1 MLFSAG
7 DVLAQAIGGFEGG
20 LDWQRIGRAA
30 VFGGVLLGPMAHGHF
45 NFLEYI
51 VKRMAVRPTLQP
63 FVKVLFDQV
72 VYWAPFINTVYISF
86 MYVASCMCADAQAQA
101 PHCLESLCPVSQ
113 CFVFACCQVTP
124 PPPAQPPARALCE
137 GADVQQRVQERL
149 WPTLKANYILWPAAQ
164 VRKLCTEFGAILRA
178 YLSQPPNPSSPADY
192 QLQVCPTAAP
202 VELCAGG
209 EPRVGCLPQPLP
221 QRQRNRRGGPCRG
234 ANRQLQRLMSACL
247 GFSLRVYWHLRE
259 IMKSSGKRRKNS
271 HKQDYN
277 LLLRRHAL
285 DVGHHVHARHG
296 LHSLWQ
302 ALHNVHHLA

>member
-86 MYVASCMCADAQAQA
+86 MYVASCMCRCAGAGAA
-101 PHCLESLCPVSQ
+101 LHGVALSGVAVLC
-113 CFVFACCQVTP
+113 FACCQVTP

-164 VRKLCTEFGAILRA
+164 VRKICTESGAILRA
-178 YLSQPPNPSSPADY
+178 NLSQPPNPLLLQIINFKFVPLQHQLNFVLVVSLGWAAYLSLSHSGSATAEVDPAEA
-192 QLQVCPTAAP
+192 PTA
-202 VELCAGG
+202 
-209 EPRVGCLPQPLP
+209 
-221 QRQRNRRGGPCRG
+221 
-234 ANRQLQRLMSACL
+234 
-247 GFSLRVYWHLRE
+247 
-259 IMKSSGKRRKNS
+259 SSS
-271 HKQDYN
+271 D
-277 LLLRRHAL
+277 
-285 DVGHHVHARHG
+285 
-296 LHSLWQ
+296 
-302 ALHNVHHLA
+302 